1 MDMDKD
7 VDEYLRSIAKRHY
20 VRKDRSSKLSD
31 VLGNVMNQAVRPKYE
46 KVGPLKQLWGEL
58 LPAGLANHC
67 RIDEVAAGGVL
78 RVAVDSKAYEQE
90 LRWCSGE
97 LLAEIQ
103 KKCPR
108 ARVKSIKFF
117 IDS

>member
-20 VRKDRSSKLSD
+20 VRKDISSKLGD
-31 VLGNVMNQAVRPKYE
+31 VLGNVMNQAVTPKYE
-46 KVGPLKQLWGEL
+46 KVGPVKELWSEL
-58 LPAGLANHC
+58 LPASLAEHC
-67 RIDEVAAGGVL
+67 RVDEVAGGGVL

-97 LLAEIQ
+97 LLVEIQ
-103 KKCPR
+103 KRCPR